1 MSGTVI
7 ENVFCKATVIV
18 GTTAGNV
25 IEMMGVVI
33 MKASASLQAVGQ
45 DRPLQLQKMNRLSA
59 TR

>member
-1 MSGTVI
+1 VSGTVT

-59 TR
+59 TH